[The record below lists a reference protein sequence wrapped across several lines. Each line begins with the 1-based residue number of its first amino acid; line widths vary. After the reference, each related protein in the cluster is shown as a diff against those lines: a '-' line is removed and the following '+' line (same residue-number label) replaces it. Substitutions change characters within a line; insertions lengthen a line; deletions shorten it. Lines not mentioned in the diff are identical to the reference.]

1 MEKYTMEEK
10 ILAYFP
16 INYKENFM
24 ESLHELVDSVDGY
37 DVVIRNVWND
47 GDSEPEVELEGTS
60 ESLKQWYSKMIAKGP
75 VSDEEWEDWKEA
87 NL

>member
-1 MEKYTMEEK
+1 MDGR

-16 INYKENFM
+16 INYGPTFM
-24 ESLHELVDSVDGY
+24 DSLHMLIDSVDGY

-47 GDSEPEVELEGTS
+47 SEYEPEVELEGTS
-60 ESLKQWYSKMIAKGP
+60 ENLKNWYSKMIAKGP
-75 VSDEEWEDWKEA
+75 VSDEEWEEWKEA

>member
-1 MEKYTMEEK
+1 MEEK

-47 GDSEPEVELEGTS
+47 GDS
-60 ESLKQWYSKMIAKGP
+60 
-75 VSDEEWEDWKEA
+75 
-87 NL
+87 